1 MSPRLDPQSCLA
13 YSAVCLWSWPALDPR
28 EKPSLEYQSLS
39 VLPSN
44 SSSDG
49 WARELHLCWGVFS
62 PRRAPRA
69 AGRSAGRQQTE
80 QQADRVRR
88 WGCIR
93 GGFHELWEVRGQ
105 EYELDQN
112 SERNKWRSSKVWVS
126 QTHCGCIYSVITE
139 NKGLNANSE
148 DVICL
153 KGVKIQPQNPQTMRC
168 KIKSINKMQQFES
181 DATRLNRKLEEHL
194 AARIKQLFIFL
205 LHVQPNCAHV
215 NWQQVTWS

>member
-13 YSAVCLWSWPALDPR
+13 YSAVCLWSWPALDPG

-44 SSSDG
+44 SS
-49 WARELHLCWGVFS
+49 GVVS
-62 PRRAPRA
+62 PRRTPRA
-69 AGRSAGRQQTE
+69 ASHSAGRQRTE
-80 QQADRVRR
+80 EQADRVRR
-88 WGCIR
+88 WSCIR

-112 SERNKWRSSKVWVS
+112 SQRNKWRSSKVWVS

-139 NKGLNANSE
+139 NKGLNTNSE

-153 KGVKIQPQNPQTMRC
+153 KGVKIQPKNPQKMRC
-168 KIKSINKMQQFES
+168 KIN
-181 DATRLNRKLEEHL
+181 L
-194 AARIKQLFIFL
+194 
-205 LHVQPNCAHV
+205 
-215 NWQQVTWS
+215 